1 MWKDITG
8 FEGRYEISEDGTVR
22 NKRKLNIITPKLNK
36 YGYHEIGLRRLNDR
50 KKYWFRIHRLVFEH
64 YSSSVISG
72 YEIDHID
79 NNKLNNH
86 ITNLRTVTSIENNLN
101 RKLTAWITNRTGE
114 LYISK
119 YKNGYMIRINRKDYK
134 KQQWFN
140 DLASAILQ
148 RDIFLTEI
156 RALSR

>member
-8 FEGRYEISEDGTVR
+8 FEGRYEISEHGIVR
-22 NKRKLNIITPKLNK
+22 NKCKLNVLTPKLNK

-64 YSSSVISG
+64 YSSIINLD
-72 YEIDHID
+72 YQIDHID

-86 ITNLRTVTSIENNLN
+86 ISNLRMVTSIENNLN
-101 RKLTAWITNRTGE
+101 RKLTSWKTNKTGE
-114 LYISK
+114 LYITK
-119 YKNGYMIRINRKDYK
+119 YKNGYMIRINRSDYK
-134 KQQWFN
+134 KQQYFK

-148 RDIFLTEI
+148 RDIFLSEI
-156 RALSR
+156 CASVK